1 MAAGQA
7 RLDRPLTLQK
17 KHAMS
22 PKQKSALFEISRL
35 DQALTDWRTYPIA
48 YPILTRHGEME
59 FTGEGWKML
68 DPETFK
74 KRVLRV
80 IEKLSEETQ

>member
-1 MAAGQA
+1 
-7 RLDRPLTLQK
+7 
-17 KHAMS
+17 MS

-35 DQALTDWRTYPIA
+35 NQALTDWRSYPIA

-59 FTGEGWKML
+59 FTGEGWKVL
-68 DPETFK
+68 DPEAFE
-74 KRVLRV
+74 KRVRRV